1 VQAQRLNLS
10 NRREYPMPKGID
22 IVVVDDDESLRELVA
37 ESAEN

>member
-1 VQAQRLNLS
+1 
-10 NRREYPMPKGID
+10 MPKGID